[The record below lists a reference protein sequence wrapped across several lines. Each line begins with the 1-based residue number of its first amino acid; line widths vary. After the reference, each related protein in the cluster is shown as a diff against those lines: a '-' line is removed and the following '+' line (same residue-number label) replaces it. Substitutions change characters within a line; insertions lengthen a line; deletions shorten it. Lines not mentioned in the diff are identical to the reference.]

1 MNRNELKNGDEL
13 ILRNGDVIYHLN
25 GTLYEM
31 KDNGVMIPIRGM
43 AFDDDLKSLVTHDF
57 DVMKVVYEDEIV
69 FDRGIDWNEVDMGTP
84 VIVWDD
90 DIGKSYEGQF
100 IYYDPN
106 DYEIKFLALVTY
118 EREDDD
124 GNIFEETNAIWFTN
138 CKLKE
143 GE

>member
-1 MNRNELKNGDEL
+1 MNKNELKNGDEL

-25 GTLYEM
+25 GTLYQMRED
-31 KDNGVMIPIRGM
+31 KCLIPISERT
-43 AFDDDLKSLVTHDF
+43 FDNNLRNIVNNEF
-57 DVMKVVYEDEIV
+57 DVMKVVHEDEIV
-69 FDRGIDWNEVDMGTP
+69 FERSVDWNEVAMGTP

-90 DIGKSYEGQF
+90 GIGKLYEGKF

-118 EREDDD
+118 ESEDED
-124 GNIFEETNAIWFTN
+124 GNIFEETDAEWFTD

>member
-1 MNRNELKNGDEL
+1 MNKNELKNGDEL
-13 ILRNGDVIYHLN
+13 ILRNGYVIYHLN
-25 GTLYEM
+25 GTLYQMRED
-31 KDNGVMIPIRGM
+31 KYLIPISEKT
-43 AFDDDLKSLVTHDF
+43 FDNELRNIVNNEF

-90 DIGKSYEGQF
+90 GIEKLYEGKF
-100 IYYDPN
+100 IYYDPH

-118 EREDDD
+118 EREDED
-124 GNIFEETNAIWFTN
+124 GNIFEETDAIWFTN